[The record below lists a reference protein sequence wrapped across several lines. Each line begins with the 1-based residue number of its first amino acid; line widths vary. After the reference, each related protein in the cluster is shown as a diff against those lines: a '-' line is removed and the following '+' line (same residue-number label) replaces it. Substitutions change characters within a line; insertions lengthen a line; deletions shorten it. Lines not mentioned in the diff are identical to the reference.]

1 LKLKKRKDN
10 SKKGDNGKVLVI
22 AGSLDYTGS
31 AYLCSKAIATL
42 RCGCDI
48 VYVACPEKVAWA
60 LNSMSPDL
68 ITIKLKGDYLN
79 LSHFEILKK
88 TAKKCDVILI
98 GPGISQKP
106 QTKKLIL
113 KMIKEI
119 IKLQKPIVIDA
130 DALKMIKLQDV
141 ENSILTPHQ
150 KEFEILIKNSKLNEN
165 NFREEIKN
173 NIILKKGKIDYIY
186 SKNKTVLVS
195 GGNCGMTIG
204 GTGDVL
210 AGLCAGFISQ
220 GNNLFTSAYLAS
232 KINKKIGD
240 KLNKKI
246 GIGFIASDFL
256 TEISKEANK
265 YR

>member
-165 NFREEIKN
+165 NFREEIKKDREKLFEYGRI
-173 NIILKKGKIDYIY
+173 NIKPYIEDLKHELESGT
-186 SKNKTVLVS
+186 KNP
-195 GGNCGMTIG
+195 GGNASAENRASSGENSFDFELESLRKTFS
-204 GTGDVL
+204 TSEL
-210 AGLCAGFISQ
+210 HNHSCANSFSCNDK
-220 GNNLFTSAYLAS
+220 GN
-232 KINKKIGD
+232 ID
-240 KLNKKI
+240 
-246 GIGFIASDFL
+246 
-256 TEISKEANK
+256 
-265 YR
+265 